1 MLSVH
6 AVISGF
12 GILNSECG
20 KYIQKIDSL
29 AENLVK
35 AGCLLALLDAADWDQ
50 GVLCLHQVV
59 LEGGRGRE
67 KKGERERRWIN

>member
-6 AVISGF
+6 AKILTGF
-12 GILNSECG
+12 GTLIILNVA
-20 KYIQKIDSL
+20 KIDSL

-35 AGCLLALLDAADWDQ
+35 AICLLALLDAAYRDQ

-59 LEGGRGRE
+59 L
-67 KKGERERRWIN
+67 

>member
-12 GILNSECG
+12 GILISECG
-20 KYIQKIDSL
+20 KYVQKIDSL

-35 AGCLLALLDAADWDQ
+35 AVCLLALLDAADWDQ

-59 LEGGRGRE
+59 LEGAGGGRKR
-67 KKGERERRWIN
+67 KRERKWTN

>member
-6 AVISGF
+6 AKILTGSGTLI
-12 GILNSECG
+12 ILNVA
-20 KYIQKIDSL
+20 KIDSL

-35 AGCLLALLDAADWDQ
+35 AICLLALLDAAYRDQ

-59 LEGGRGRE
+59 L
-67 KKGERERRWIN
+67 

>member
-6 AVISGF
+6 AIISGF

-20 KYIQKIDSL
+20 NTSKIDSL

-35 AGCLLALLDAADWDQ
+35 AVCLLALLDAADWDQ

-59 LEGGRGRE
+59 LGGGR
-67 KKGERERRWIN
+67 KGTN